1 MRAPA
6 VVSALLLGSLAVACA
21 PAAAPDG
28 PGSRSGSPPSIAAV
42 HRRQCGKCH
51 APPPPGSHS
60 REEFETAFGRHHK
73 RVHLT
78 DEEWQAM
85 VDYLA
90 PPAN

>member
-1 MRAPA
+1 MRALA
-6 VVSALLLGSLAVACA
+6 VVSALLLGSLATACA

-28 PGSRSGSPPSIAAV
+28 SVSPPIAAV
-42 HRRQCGKCH
+42 HRQQCGKCH

-78 DEEWQAM
+78 QEEWQAM

-90 PPAN
+90 PSAN